1 MKVLVVAPHADD
13 EVLGCGGVL
22 LRRATEGCKTAWLLA
37 SSMKPGSIWSAAQVA
52 EREVALQKVC
62 LGLGISPARFFRL
75 DHLPAH
81 LEKVSRN
88 DLVGEISSVF
98 ERYEPDELYLP
109 CPGDAHNDHRI
120 VFEASAAAAKWFRR
134 PSIRRIL
141 CYETL
146 SETEASFAGNSTFR
160 PDVFLNISGHLDK
173 KIELMKH
180 YASEMASFPFP
191 RSVEA
196 IRALAHFRGAQSGFS
211 AAEAFQLLRER
222 C

>member
-22 LRRATEGCKTAWLLA
+22 LRRATEGCETAWLLVA
-37 SSMKPGSIWSAAQVA
+37 SMKPGPIWSAAQVA
-52 EREVALQKVC
+52 EREVALRKVC

-81 LEKVSRN
+81 LDKISRD
-88 DLVGEISSVF
+88 DLVGEISSLF
-98 ERYEPDELYLP
+98 ERYQPDEVYLP

-146 SETEASFAGNSTFR
+146 SETEAAFAGGSTFR
-160 PDVFLNISGHLDK
+160 PDVFVNISEHLDK
-173 KIELMKH
+173 KIELMGH
-180 YASEMASFPFP
+180 YATEMAPFPFP
-191 RSVEA
+191 RSAEA
-196 IRALAHFRGAQSGFS
+196 IRALAHFRGAQSGFR

-222 C
+222 L